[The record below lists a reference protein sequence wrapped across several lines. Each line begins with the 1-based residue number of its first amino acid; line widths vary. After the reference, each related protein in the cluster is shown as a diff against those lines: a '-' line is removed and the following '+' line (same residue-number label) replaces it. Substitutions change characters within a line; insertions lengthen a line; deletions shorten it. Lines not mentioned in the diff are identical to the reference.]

1 MNAMDIFQKIVTP
14 GRLRLWT
21 QGDEL
26 LTGFVARRADTAWA
40 QTPSEIRDAHGY
52 ATSDP
57 SFAGSPCAAAESR
70 NAWASGLRERPSDT
84 GSGPPAP

>member
-57 SFAGSPCAAAESR
+57 SFAGSPFVDVLRFASADSLTFVAA
-70 NAWASGLRERPSDT
+70 T
-84 GSGPPAP
+84 GVGGEGFI